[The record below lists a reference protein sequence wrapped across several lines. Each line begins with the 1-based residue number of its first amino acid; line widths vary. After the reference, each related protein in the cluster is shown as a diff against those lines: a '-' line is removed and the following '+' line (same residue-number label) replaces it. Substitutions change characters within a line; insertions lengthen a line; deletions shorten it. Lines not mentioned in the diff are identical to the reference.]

1 LRKEKREVIMK
12 AIVLY
17 FMLSVFG
24 MSMSPVKAEEVI
36 TIYFYNSEANINNF
50 IPLVTGF
57 DAFLSRLGSY
67 RFQPFKERKTFEE
80 EIRGKEKYLVLLS
93 SQHYSEIHKNY
104 DLKPMLVGV
113 RKGRNNQKR
122 ILVCLNDVKE
132 INSGQLASAGDEGYT
147 RTLLREMLPDKKLA
161 EAVRILTVPK
171 EIDACLSVGFGVSSS
186 ALITENTLDTVKKT
200 DPSLYSKLKILAEG
214 KDSMLPILAVPE
226 KFAGGAE
233 TLIKIIKSMPAQGTD
248 IIKMLDLDDWK
259 AVEPSDYSKLEG

>member
-1 LRKEKREVIMK
+1 MK

-24 MSMSPVKAEEVI
+24 MPLSPAKAEEVI

-50 IPLVTGF
+50 IPLVAGF
-57 DAFLSRLGSY
+57 DAFLSRSGSY

-93 SQHYSEIHKNY
+93 SLHYSEIHKKYN
-104 DLKPMLVGV
+104 LRPLLVGV
-113 RKGRNNQKR
+113 RNGRTYQKR

-132 INSGQLASAGDEGYT
+132 INSGQVASAGDQGYT
-147 RTLLREMLPDKKLA
+147 MTLLREMLPDKESA
-161 EAVRILTVPK
+161 ESFRILTVPK
-171 EIDACLSVGFGVSSS
+171 EIDALMSVGFKVSKS
-186 ALITENTLDTVKKT
+186 ALITEHTLDTVKKT
-200 DPSLYSKLKILAEG
+200 DPSLCSKLKILAEG
-214 KDSMLPILAVPE
+214 KESMLPILAVPE